1 VRNRGAIRSA
11 GMATVPRL
19 PDAFLDGVRHFNAGR
34 YFEAHEVFEELL
46 DAVEADGRW
55 ELLVALIQVSV
66 GYHKCASN
74 HAGGSGM
81 LENGLAKLG
90 PFADDA
96 GGVAVAA
103 LRTRVEA
110 DVAAL
115 AAGAPAAARI
125 LAVPPRMTLVPGHWS
140 KAGHR

>member
-1 VRNRGAIRSA
+1 
-11 GMATVPRL
+11 MPRL
-19 PDAFLDGVRHFNAGR
+19 PHAFLDGVRHFNGGQ

-74 HAGGSGM
+74 HAGGSVM
-81 LENGLAKLG
+81 LEKGLAKLG

-103 LRTRVEA
+103 LRERIKA
-110 DVAAL
+110 DLAAL
-115 AAGAPAAARI
+115 AAGEPVARI
-125 LAVPPRMTLVPGHWS
+125 LAVPPRMTLATVVNPPWREGRKSWPH
-140 KAGHR
+140 G